1 MKPSP
6 LIQPRW
12 ALAALSCAIAS
23 ACATPV
29 PGSEGAASRAPDVV
43 FVPTPHSVV
52 ARMLEVAKVAP
63 GDTLYDLGSG
73 DGRIVIAAARRFG
86 ARGIGIDIDPA
97 LIRSSRANADT
108 ARVADLVEFRE
119 ADLFTTDLRSASVV
133 TLYLLPELNLR
144 LRPKLFTELRPG
156 SRVVSH
162 SFDMGDWKADS
173 TLIVDGRLVFYWL
186 MPADMEGTWTIAA
199 GDRSYAVGISQE
211 FQRITGATVREPA
224 NATIRDVTVSGD
236 SVRFIVDAGGSSLQ
250 FAGSAHGDSMSGTFT
265 AAGTAGGEWRASR
278 AR

>member
-1 MKPSP
+1 MKALS
-6 LIQPRW
+6 LIHPRW
-12 ALAALSCAIAS
+12 ALAAFSCAIAW

-52 ARMLEVAKVAP
+52 ARMLEIAKVAR

-86 ARGIGIDIDPA
+86 ARGVGIDIDPA
-97 LIRSSRANADT
+97 LIRASAANADT

-133 TLYLLPELNLR
+133 ALYLLPELNLR
-144 LRPKLFTELRPG
+144 LRPKLFSELRPG

-173 TLIVDGRLVFYWL
+173 TMIVDGRLVFYWL
-186 MPADMEGTWTIAA
+186 MPANIEGTWTIVA
-199 GDRSYAVGISQE
+199 GDRSYVVGLSQE

-224 NATIRDVTVSGD
+224 GATIRDVTVSGD
-236 SVRFIVDAGGSSLQ
+236 SVRFSVAAGGSSLQ
-250 FAGSAHGDSMSGTFT
+250 FAGRARGDSMNGAFT
-265 AAGTAGGEWRASR
+265 AAGTVGGDWRASR
-278 AR
+278 SR